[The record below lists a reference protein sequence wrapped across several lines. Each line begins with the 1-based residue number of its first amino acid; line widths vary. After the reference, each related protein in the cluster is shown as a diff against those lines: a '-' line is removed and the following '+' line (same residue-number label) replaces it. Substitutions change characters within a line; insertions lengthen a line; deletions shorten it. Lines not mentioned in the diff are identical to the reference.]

1 MDDHLLGWLR
11 TLDEDRLGRI
21 LSNRP
26 DAIAAPWPRR
36 LDTLAQRLSNGF
48 AVMEALRGLPLPC
61 LELAQ
66 ASLVVRHA
74 TPERVAEFLGVP
86 LGELTP
92 WLDRLQDHALAWPDA
107 EGAIHLAEAVARW
120 WPTPLGL
127 GEPLDH
133 YLNSWTI
140 SLDTLRALA
149 RRLGLPSGGHKRR
162 AIARVSEVLADP
174 AHLAAL
180 LRHAPEG
187 TRELLDEFAWS
198 GPVRDVDGGR
208 FVTPGTPEKWS
219 ADHGLLYRPSWH
231 VAEMPR
237 EVALC
242 LRGPGHRP
250 PFTPEPPEVATIPI
264 DPEEV
269 DHLMTLAA
277 PHVVERCAALL
288 DNISKT
294 PLPLLKTGGV
304 GVREVR
310 RVAKETGCDEDETRL
325 LLEICAVARL
335 LAWDE
340 QAGGMVPTERF
351 DRWRLDEGAAR
362 LRVLLSAWWRMER
375 SSLRRLDG
383 RYGTLLGDD
392 RSGPAVARIRRA
404 VLPVLAHLPSGTAFA
419 DRAGLIANVHWHAPL
434 LDREMLGEC
443 ASAAL
448 EEARLLGLIAN
459 DSLTDLGRALAG
471 LAARAGDENDEAV
484 PLVEHDPMLVEAS
497 TRALAS
503 VRRSALF
510 GPDLTA
516 VVTGPP
522 AAELAALLDR
532 VAERESR
539 GSASVW
545 RFTPESVRGA
555 LDHGHDAD
563 ELLDELAAVGT
574 VPQPLDYLVRDVAR
588 RHGEVTVTT
597 VGCVVQASDPALL
610 AEIAANRRLTRLG
623 LRLLAPTVLVGSAD
637 AERTLAVLRD
647 NGYAPVP
654 VADTG
659 EITIRR
665 VRPEEPPAGGKL
677 VLLPGGQ
684 VAELPERP
692 VPSGAAALA
701 GPDGLAHIVAD
712 PTPDPYEHARRLVAA
727 GQSAQPAGR
736 TWAVIGRMASRL
748 PTAQQSLLGFVVDRG
763 VRAGITLTG
772 GLTATISHGELKGA
786 ALDAWCEEAGDYL
799 EFPLAEIVEV
809 RAAY

>member
-21 LSNRP
+21 LATRP

-36 LDTLAQRLSNGF
+36 LDTLAQRLGNGF

-66 ASLVVRHA
+66 ACLVVRHA
-74 TPERVAEFLGVP
+74 TPERLAAFLGVP
-86 LGELTP
+86 AEEMTP
-92 WLDRLQDHALAWPDA
+92 WLDLLHDHALAWPDGEGVIRLA
-107 EGAIHLAEAVARW
+107 EGVSRW
-120 WPTPLGL
+120 WTAPLGL

-140 SLDTLRALA
+140 SADTLRSLA
-149 RRLGLPSGGHKRR
+149 RNLGLPPHGNKRR
-162 AIARVSEVLADP
+162 TISRASEVLGDRARLD
-174 AHLAAL
+174 AL
-180 LRHAPEG
+180 LCHAPEG
-187 TRELLDEFAWS
+187 TVKLLDGFAWD

-208 FVTPGTPEKWS
+208 FVIPGTPEKWS

-237 EVALC
+237 EVALG
-242 LRGPGHRP
+242 LRGPGYHP
-250 PFTPEPPEVATIPI
+250 PFTPEPPEVVTIPI

-288 DNISKT
+288 DNTSKA

-325 LLEICAVARL
+325 LLEVCTVARL

-340 QAGGMVPTERF
+340 ASGGMIPTERF
-351 DRWRLDEGAAR
+351 DRWRLDEGSAR
-362 LRVLLSAWWRMER
+362 LRVLLSAWRRMER
-375 SSLRRLDG
+375 SSLRKIDG
-383 RYGTLLGDD
+383 KYGTVLGDD
-392 RSGPAVARIRRA
+392 QSGAAVARVRRA
-404 VLPVLAHLPSGTAFA
+404 VLSVLSHLPSGTAFA
-419 DRAGLIANVHWHAPL
+419 DRAGLVRNVHWHSPL
-434 LDREMLGEC
+434 LDQALLAEC
-443 ASAAL
+443 TSAVL
-448 EEARLLGLIAN
+448 DEARLLGLLAN

-471 LAARAGDENDEAV
+471 LAAKAGDESDDAV
-484 PLVEHDPMLVEAS
+484 PLVEHDPMLMEAS

-522 AAELAALLDR
+522 SAELAALLDR

-539 GSASVW
+539 GAASVW
-545 RFTPESVRGA
+545 RFTTESVRRA
-555 LDHGHDAD
+555 LDHGYEAD
-563 ELLDELAAVGT
+563 ELLTELSGVGT
-574 VPQPLDYLVRDVAR
+574 IPQPLEYLVRDVAR
-588 RHGEVTVTT
+588 RHGEVTVTM

-610 AEIAANRRLTRLG
+610 AEIAGHRRLTRLG
-623 LRLLAPTVLVGSAD
+623 LRLLAPTVLVSSAGP
-637 AERTLAVLRD
+637 ERTLGALREA
-647 NGYAPVP
+647 GYSPVP
-654 VADTG
+654 VVDGGG

-665 VRPEEPPAGGKL
+665 TRVEEPPNGKL
-677 VLLPGGQ
+677 ILLPGGQ
-684 VAELPERP
+684 VAELSEFEAMAEFEAMPHNIAEP
-692 VPSGAAALA
+692 
-701 GPDGLAHIVAD
+701 I
-712 PTPDPYEHARRLVAA
+712 PDPHEHAARLIAA
-727 GQSAQPAGR
+727 DRAASERSGR
-736 TWAVIGRMASRL
+736 TWAVIGRMATRL

-763 VRAGITLTG
+763 VRAGITLTD
-772 GLTATISHGELKGA
+772 GLTATISHGELKGG

-809 RAAY
+809 TGAY

>member
-11 TLDEDRLGRI
+11 TLDEDRLGRV
-21 LSNRP
+21 LATRP

-36 LDTLAQRLSNGF
+36 LDTLAQRLGNAF

-66 ASLVVRHA
+66 ACLVIPHA
-74 TPERVAEFLGVP
+74 TPERLAAFLGASP
-86 LGELTP
+86 DELSP
-92 WLDRLQDHALAWPDA
+92 WLDHLYDHALAWPDH
-107 EGAIHLAEAVARW
+107 EGVIQLAEAVSRW
-120 WPTPLGL
+120 WTAPLGL

-140 SLDTLRALA
+140 SVDTLRALA
-149 RRLGLPSGGHKRR
+149 RNLGLPPHGNKRR
-162 AIARVSEVLADP
+162 TISRVSEVLGDRDR
-174 AHLAAL
+174 LDAL
-180 LRHAPEG
+180 LRHAPDG
-187 TRELLDEFAWS
+187 TVRLLDSFAWD
-198 GPVRDVDGGR
+198 GPVRDVDGNR
-208 FVTPGTPEKWS
+208 FVTPGTAEKWA

-237 EVALC
+237 EVALG
-242 LRGPGHRP
+242 LRGPDYRA

-288 DNISKT
+288 DNTSKM

-310 RVAKETGCDEDETRL
+310 RISKETGCDEDETRL
-325 LLEICAVARL
+325 LLEVCAVSRL

-340 QAGGMVPTERF
+340 PSVGMVPTEKF
-351 DRWRLDEGAAR
+351 DRWRLDEASAR
-362 LRVLLSAWWRMER
+362 LRVLLAAWWRMER
-375 SSLRRLDG
+375 SSLRKVDG
-383 RYGTLLGDD
+383 KYGTVLGDD
-392 RSGPAVARIRRA
+392 QSGAAVARVRRA
-404 VLPVLAHLPSGTAFA
+404 VLSVLAHLPSGTAFS
-419 DRAGLIANVHWHAPL
+419 DRASLVRNVHWHAPL
-434 LDREMLGEC
+434 LDQSLLADC
-443 ASAAL
+443 ASAVL
-448 EEARLLGLIAN
+448 VEARLLGLLAN

-471 LAARAGDENDEAV
+471 LSAKAGDESDDAV

-522 AAELAALLDR
+522 SAELAALLDR

-539 GSASVW
+539 GAASVW
-545 RFTPESVRGA
+545 RFTTESVRRA
-555 LDHGHDAD
+555 LDHGYDAD
-563 ELLDELAAVGT
+563 ELLEELSEVGT
-574 VPQPLDYLVRDVAR
+574 IPQPLEYLVRDVAR
-588 RHGEVTVTT
+588 RHGEVTVTM
-597 VGCVVQASDPALL
+597 VGCVVQAGDPALL
-610 AEIAANRRLTRLG
+610 AEIAGHRRLARLG
-623 LRLLAPTVLVGSAD
+623 LRLLAPTVLVSSAGP
-637 AERTLAVLRD
+637 ERTLTALRE

-654 VADTG
+654 VADGGG

-665 VRPEEPPAGGKL
+665 TRVEEPSNGKL
-677 VLLPGGQ
+677 ILLPGGQ
-684 VAELPERP
+684 VAELSEFDSYEAVQPLLAEP
-692 VPSGAAALA
+692 VP
-701 GPDGLAHIVAD
+701 D
-712 PTPDPYEHARRLVAA
+712 PHEHAARLITASRAA
-727 GQSAQPAGR
+727 DGQGGR
-736 TWAVIGRMASRL
+736 TWAVIGRMATRL

-763 VRAGITLTG
+763 VRAGITLTD

-809 RAAY
+809 KGAF

>member
-21 LSNRP
+21 LANRP

-48 AVMEALRGLPLPC
+48 TVIEALRGLPLPC

-66 ASLVVRHA
+66 ACLIARPA
-74 TPERVAEFLGVP
+74 TPERLATFLDARPDDV
-86 LGELTP
+86 TP
-92 WLDRLQDHALAWPDA
+92 WLDRLFDHALAWPDA
-107 EGAIHLAEAVARW
+107 EGAVHLAEAVARW
-120 WPTPLGL
+120 WTAPLGL

-133 YLNSWTI
+133 YLNSWTV
-140 SLDTLRALA
+140 SSDALRALA
-149 RRLGLPSGGHKRR
+149 RNLGLPPHGNKRR
-162 AIARVSEVLADP
+162 TIVRVAEVLGDRERLTRL
-174 AHLAAL
+174 LAA
-180 LRHAPEG
+180 APAG
-187 TRELLDEFAWS
+187 SLELLESFAWD

-208 FVTPGTPEKWS
+208 FVMPGTAEKWA

-237 EVALC
+237 EVALG
-242 LRGPGHRP
+242 LRGPGYHP
-250 PFTPEPPEVATIPI
+250 PFAPEPPEVATIPV

-277 PHVVERCAALL
+277 PHVVERCAALI
-288 DNISKT
+288 DNTAKV
-294 PLPLLKTGGV
+294 PLPLLKSGGV

-325 LLEICAVARL
+325 LLEVCTVARL

-340 QAGGMVPTERF
+340 QSGGMVPTERF

-375 SSLRRLDG
+375 SSLRRIDG
-383 RYGTLLGDD
+383 KYGTVLGDD
-392 RSGPAVARIRRA
+392 QSGAALARVRRA
-404 VLPVLAHLPSGTAFA
+404 VLSVLSHLPSGTAFA
-419 DRAGLIANVHWHAPL
+419 DRGSLVRNVHWHSPL
-434 LDREMLGEC
+434 LDQALLAEC
-443 ASAAL
+443 AAAVL
-448 EEARLLGLIAN
+448 VEARLLGLIAN
-459 DSLTDLGRALAG
+459 DALTDLGRALAG
-471 LAARAGDENDEAV
+471 LETQAGEEADDAV
-484 PLVEHDPMLVEAS
+484 PLVEHDPMLVEAA

-522 AAELAALLDR
+522 SAELAALLDR

-539 GSASVW
+539 GAASVW
-545 RFTPESVRGA
+545 RFTIESVRGA
-555 LDHGHDAD
+555 LDHGYDAD
-563 ELLDELAAVGT
+563 ELLEELAAVG
-574 VPQPLDYLVRDVAR
+574 VIPQPLEYLVRDVAR

-610 AEIAANRRLTRLG
+610 AEIAGHRRLSRLG
-623 LRLLAPTVLVGSAD
+623 LRLLAPTVLVSSAG
-637 AERTLAVLRD
+637 AERTLTVLRE

-654 VADTG
+654 VADGG
-659 EITIRR
+659 EIAIRR
-665 VRPEEPPAGGKL
+665 TRVEEPPNGKL
-677 VLLPGGQ
+677 ILLPGGQ
-684 VAELPERP
+684 VAELPEVTELAALGGVDAIPHFFADP
-692 VPSGAAALA
+692 VP
-701 GPDGLAHIVAD
+701 D
-712 PTPDPYEHARRLVAA
+712 PHEHAARLISASRIA
-727 GQSAQPAGR
+727 TDQSGR
-736 TWAVIGRMASRL
+736 TWAIIGRMATRL

-763 VRAGITLTG
+763 VRAGITLTD
-772 GLTATISHGELKGA
+772 GLTATISHGELKGG

-809 RAAY
+809 KGAF